1 MTNQLKTMITD
12 YKNQGD
18 RVDEVLFRQVMQMI
32 NDNERLQNENKR
44 LVDSLD
50 FTVREVEQYE
60 SKMNQLEKEGIP
72 NATG

>member
-18 RVDEVLFRQVMQMI
+18 QVDEVLFRQVMQMI

-72 NATG
+72 NARG